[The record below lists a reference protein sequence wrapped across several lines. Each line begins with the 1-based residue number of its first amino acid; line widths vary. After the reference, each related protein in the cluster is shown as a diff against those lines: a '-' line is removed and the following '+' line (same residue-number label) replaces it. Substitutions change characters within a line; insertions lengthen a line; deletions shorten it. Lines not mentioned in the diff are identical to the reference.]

1 MILNKKLESGKII
14 VEVSVISPERF
25 LNILCS
31 KNIKAYKINRINI
44 TTVRLEI
51 DYNDYEEV
59 VKEAKNLKGKTKVI
73 GKQGMRFFISSLKNK
88 LSLVIGLIFF
98 IGVLYILSTHIWAV
112 EIDTKENVTPFEIR
126 KELTSLGVTPGI
138 SKDKI
143 NVYDLEKKIQ
153 DINSDILWIRARI
166 EGSTLKIILQE
177 KVTPPQIEQEAR
189 EGDCIAKV
197 GGEIKRIYVSSGT
210 AKVSVGDFVNEGDV
224 LITAIQGREGDEYS
238 VEAKGSVIANT
249 FYEKEMEIQVN
260 GTRIE
265 NTGNTDSD
273 IYLNLWGNKIY
284 LKKAI
289 NNFKYYDKINNN
301 EGFFNKVTYFE
312 RSEKEVNLNMDEAIK
327 EGAENL
333 EKSLIKSLS
342 NDAKITNKDISIQD
356 LGDGKIRVKVM
367 FIVEQDIIANP
378 N

>member
-98 IGVLYILSTHIWAV
+98 IGVLYILSTRIWAV
-112 EIDTKENVTPFEIR
+112 EIETKENVTPFEIR

-138 SKDKI
+138 SKDKV

-189 EGDCIAKV
+189 GGDCIAKV

-301 EGFFNKVTYFE
+301 KGFFNKVTYFE
-312 RSEKEVNLNMDEAIK
+312 RSEKEVNLNRDEAIK

-342 NDAKITNKDISIQD
+342 NDAKITNKNISIQD
-356 LGDGKIRVKVM
+356 LGDGKIMVKVM
-367 FIVEQDIIANP
+367 FIVEQDIISNP

>member
-1 MILNKKLESGKII
+1 MILNKKLENGKVI

-73 GKQGMRFFISSLKNK
+73 GKQGMRFFISSLKNR

-312 RSEKEVNLNMDEAIK
+312 RSEKEVNLNRDEAIK

>member
-59 VKEAKNLKGKTKVI
+59 VKEAKNLKGKTKII

-98 IGVLYILSTHIWAV
+98 IGVLYILSTRIWAV
-112 EIDTKENVTPFEIR
+112 EIETKENVTPFEIR

-312 RSEKEVNLNMDEAIK
+312 RSEKEVNLNRDEAIK

-356 LGDGKIRVKVM
+356 LGNGKIRVKVM

>member
-153 DINSDILWIRARI
+153 
-166 EGSTLKIILQE
+166 
-177 KVTPPQIEQEAR
+177 
-189 EGDCIAKV
+189 
-197 GGEIKRIYVSSGT
+197 
-210 AKVSVGDFVNEGDV
+210 
-224 LITAIQGREGDEYS
+224 
-238 VEAKGSVIANT
+238 
-249 FYEKEMEIQVN
+249 
-260 GTRIE
+260 
-265 NTGNTDSD
+265 
-273 IYLNLWGNKIY
+273 
-284 LKKAI
+284 
-289 NNFKYYDKINNN
+289 
-301 EGFFNKVTYFE
+301 
-312 RSEKEVNLNMDEAIK
+312 
-327 EGAENL
+327 
-333 EKSLIKSLS
+333 
-342 NDAKITNKDISIQD
+342 
-356 LGDGKIRVKVM
+356 
-367 FIVEQDIIANP
+367 
-378 N
+378 

>member
-31 KNIKAYKINRINI
+31 NNIKAYKINRINI

-59 VKEAKNLKGKTKVI
+59 VKEAKNLKGKTKII

-98 IGVLYILSTHIWAV
+98 IGVLYILSTRIWAV

-312 RSEKEVNLNMDEAIK
+312 RSEKEVNLNRDEAIK

-356 LGDGKIRVKVM
+356 LGNGKIRVKVM

>member
-1 MILNKKLESGKII
+1 MILNKKLENGKVI

-312 RSEKEVNLNMDEAIK
+312 RSEKEVNLNRDEAIK

>member
-59 VKEAKNLKGKTKVI
+59 VKEAKNLKGKTKII

-98 IGVLYILSTHIWAV
+98 IGVLYILSTRIWAV

-312 RSEKEVNLNMDEAIK
+312 RSEKEVNLNRDEAIK